1 MKDWI
6 KDIIIALLI
15 AFVIMQFVKPTIV
28 KETSMQPTLYEDNYI
43 FLSKQSYRFGEPEK
57 GDIIVFHTKLRTQT
71 GKEKL
76 LIKRIIGVPGDVVR
90 IEEGQVYI
98 NDEVIDEPYL
108 LEPYTSGFVENLEV
122 PEGSLFVMGDN
133 REHSADSRDPDI
145 GLIKAKDIVG
155 KAVFRV
161 YPFNRIGLIH

>member
-1 MKDWI
+1 MKEWA

-28 KETSMQPTLYEDNYI
+28 KETSMQPTLYENNYI

-90 IEEGQVYI
+90 VDEGLVSI
-98 NDEVIDEPYL
+98 NGDAIDEPYI
-108 LEPYTSGFVENLEV
+108 LEPYTAGFVDDLEI

-133 REHSADSRDPDI
+133 RAHSADSRDPDI
-145 GLIKAKDIVG
+145 GLVKEKDIIG

-161 YPFNRIGLIH
+161 YPFNTIGLID